1 MIDRAGAMS
10 YASQLTR
17 HRQSAS
23 ELQSMGEVAAA
34 VPRDAPL
41 IRPGKWAQ
49 PIAVGVDLPNLYRV
63 NADLY
68 RSAQPTE
75 EGFRWLESQVSLAN
89 GDRPVKTIL
98 SLRTV
103 HTYAHLRPSD
113 SPLRR
118 EQIKFDARFPEDQDA
133 MEFLRI
139 VQSPQLQPVLVHCQ
153 RGADRTGSMM
163 AIYRIV
169 VENWTVAQALRE
181 MADGGYGFNPLCQN
195 LLQFV
200 RTADVVALKTQ
211 IARQRA
217 WQ

>member
-1 MIDRAGAMS
+1 MI
-10 YASQLTR
+10 YTSQLTR
-17 HRQSAS
+17 LRQSAI

-49 PIAVGVDLPNLYRV
+49 PIAAGIDLPNLYRA
-63 NADLY
+63 NANLY

-75 EGFRWLESQVSLAN
+75 DGFRLLESQVSLAN

-98 SLRTV
+98 SLRAV
-103 HTYAHLRPSD
+103 HACADLRPSG

-118 EQIKFDARFPEDQDA
+118 EQIRFDARFPEDQDA
-133 MEFLRI
+133 IQFLRI

-163 AIYRIV
+163 AIYRMV

-195 LLQFV
+195 LLQYV
-200 RTADVVALKTQ
+200 RTVDVASLKTQ
-211 IARQRA
+211 VARQRE